1 MNDAAPRSA
10 TTLTPRQQEILSVA
24 VELLRDEGLGGF
36 TTRRLA
42 ERIGFSEAALYRH
55 FANKE
60 ELLIA
65 LMGQLSEERLLG
77 PMRRL
82 ARDGSRSPRERAE
95 RMYDHQLS
103 TMLELDGVPMLFL
116 AEALAAGDEGLLDQA
131 RTMAHSLFAV
141 FHEVLGDEG
150 ELSATDLTSV
160 LLGYVMATALRL
172 RLGEQVLGDEPVEP
186 ERVREVG
193 RALLRSLW
201 DDAEEDET

>member
-1 MNDAAPRSA
+1 MNDVAPKPADS
-10 TTLTPRQQEILSVA
+10 LTPRQREILSVA

-55 FANKE
+55 FSNKDDI
-60 ELLIA
+60 LAA
-65 LMGQLSEERLLG
+65 LMAHLSETRLLG
-77 PMRRL
+77 PMREL
-82 ARDGSRSPRERAE
+82 AADESLPRRERAE

-131 RTMAHSLFAV
+131 RTMAHNLFAV

-201 DDAEEDET
+201 DDAEEEET